1 MNSRNVWGLIIIIL
15 SVALGLRAFYE
26 FLKFLESCYSF
37 LGWDNSW
44 YAHYF
49 DIIDTRTFG
58 FSPAR
63 SIAARGAIA
72 GFLGFVAYEGAIR
85 GTSLLEP

>member
-1 MNSRNVWGLIIIIL
+1 MNPRNVWGLIIIIL

-26 FLKFLESCYSF
+26 FFKFLEFCYSF

-63 SIAARGAIA
+63 SIAARGALA
-72 GFLGFVAYEGAIR
+72 GFLGFVAYKGAIR